1 MSSIDDVGAKLASQS
16 MRPIL
21 RFAPRSQHK
30 QLPEPSGKNCLQTY
44 AHSVVSIALL
54 RYVDGSEPGAS
65 RRLLKTRSHVM
76 KRTLIAIATLGILG
90 SGVANAAGTTAV
102 QTDRDFRS
110 PMLIPVQ
117 QYDRWDDRSV
127 TVNERE
133 ARINARIQR
142 GLRDGR
148 ITNREARRL
157 YNELADI
164 EEKERAFGSDGR
176 LSGRESAELNRD
188 LDRLA
193 EDVREQMRD
202 EQRRY

>member
-1 MSSIDDVGAKLASQS
+1 M
-16 MRPIL
+16 
-21 RFAPRSQHK
+21 
-30 QLPEPSGKNCLQTY
+30 
-44 AHSVVSIALL
+44 HSVVNIALL
-54 RYVDGSEPGAS
+54 RYVAP
-65 RRLLKTRSHVM
+65 RPYKPT
-76 KRTLIAIATLGILG
+76 ATSVPQCSSLC
-90 SGVANAAGTTAV
+90 SNN
-102 QTDRDFRS
+102 
-110 PMLIPVQ
+110 
-117 QYDRWDDRSV
+117 DRWDDRSA
-127 TVNERE
+127 TINERE